1 MKKSIKVVLIA
12 SLSIVLLSFMA
23 MPNNGAWVKLGTKK
37 VDMYADHDE
46 ILVTAHEGFFS
57 KLKFKVIKAPLI
69 VHNIRVVFGN
79 GESKNIVF
87 NKKFP
92 PGTESRV
99 VDLPGNKRIIKKI
112 KMNYKT
118 PKNGNGRAI
127 VLVFGRH

>member
-1 MKKSIKVVLIA
+1 MKKSIKIVLIA

-23 MPNNGAWVKLGTKK
+23 MPSNGAWVKLGTKK
-37 VDMYADHDE
+37 VDMHADHDE
-46 ILVTAHEGFFS
+46 ILVTVHEGFFT

-69 VHNIRVVFGN
+69 VHNVRVVFGN

-92 PGTESRV
+92 SGTESRV